1 MFSAQKSIKLY
12 TMTAIIIFL
21 SFLTAVAIAFLYK
34 RFRWKKNFNREA
46 LLLSDQALEE
56 SIWRLW
62 ENACSDNFPLQL
74 SIKLDVFEQEAT
86 RRRYCRY

>member
-56 SIWRLW
+56 SIWRLRGSGGAHPPDRSPSW
-62 ENACSDNFPLQL
+62 
-74 SIKLDVFEQEAT
+74 I
-86 RRRYCRY
+86 CRNPGS